1 MILSELR
8 AQGWKYG
15 CIVSLFALLAATG
28 TAGVQTYRVAV
39 AKGATA
45 ILARDWAQATATAA
59 EAMTRASEAARAEEQ
74 SRAAA
79 VNAAADAY
87 ERGKR
92 NAQATAD
99 RTAADLRAGNVRLRA
114 EIRALAARGVPG
126 DPAAA
131 GEPSGAAER
140 GAELAGAAVGVGA
153 KCDARVTALVQAYEA
168 VRGQHASRPGD

>member
-8 AQGWKYG
+8 AQGWEYG
-15 CIVSLFALLAATG
+15 CIAALFALLAATG
-28 TAGVQTYRVAV
+28 AAGVQTYRVAV

-45 ILARDWAQATATAA
+45 ILARDLAQATATAA

-79 VNAAADAY
+79 VNAAAVAY

-92 NAQATAD
+92 NAQAAAD
-99 RTAADLRAGNVRLRA
+99 RTTADLRAGNLRLRA
-114 EIRALAARGVPG
+114 EIRAFAARGVPG

-131 GEPSGAAER
+131 GEPDGAAER
-140 GAELAGAAVGVGA
+140 GTELAGAAVGVGA
-153 KCDARVTALVQAYEA
+153 KCDAVQRSLILAYEA
-168 VRGQHASRPGD
+168 ASGQHASRPGD